1 MLDPIKKPK
10 KEALKSG
17 SASESKKKRI
27 DKNVYVEET
36 KKSHR
41 KFSRAHFLLIVF
53 AMITI
58 SGLFWGGLFVYGLT
72 QAKNKAITE
81 NYSGGAPALNP
92 EPNLPQIG
100 EGESNYD
107 LVNILMLG
115 NGGANHPGGA
125 LCDVIQM
132 LSINVKT
139 KKTFMVS
146 IPRDLFVDI
155 DGSKYK
161 INEMYFQGEAK
172 GKGMGGDLSKKI
184 AGEVLGIPI
193 HYYLKID
200 FQGFKKIVD
209 TLGGIDVYVDQG
221 ISDPV
226 WGYYINTGMHHFNGS
241 EALDYVRSRE
251 STSDFDRS
259 ARQQKTLISM
269 RDKALSGGI
278 FSDPTKVANIIE
290 TLSNNFKTDITLEE
304 LLKIFLVA
312 QDIPLSNMD
321 SYVFSTGDG
330 YIYSTITRGGAYGIF
345 PVGDNYDKI
354 HEFIGSRLNIPPS
367 GGNEGQWHSLDTG
380 CAETVS

>member
-1 MLDPIKKPK
+1 
-10 KEALKSG
+10 
-17 SASESKKKRI
+17 
-27 DKNVYVEET
+27 
-36 KKSHR
+36 
-41 KFSRAHFLLIVF
+41 
-53 AMITI
+53 
-58 SGLFWGGLFVYGLT
+58 
-72 QAKNKAITE
+72 
-81 NYSGGAPALNP
+81 
-92 EPNLPQIG
+92 
-100 EGESNYD
+100 
-107 LVNILMLG
+107 MLG

>member
-1 MLDPIKKPK
+1 MLDPISNREKKFF
-10 KEALKSG
+10 
-17 SASESKKKRI
+17 SKKDTKPEHQ
-27 DKNVYVEET
+27 KHVYIEET

-53 AMITI
+53 TMIII

-72 QAKNKAITE
+72 QAKNQVITE
-81 NYSGGAPALNP
+81 NYSGGAPALNS
-92 EPNLPQIG
+92 EPSLPQIG
-100 EGESNYD
+100 ENEANYD

-161 INEMYFQGEAK
+161 INEMYFRGEAK
-172 GKGMGGDLSKKI
+172 GSGVGGDLSKKI
-184 AGEVLGIPI
+184 AGDVLGIPI

-226 WGYYINTGMHHFNGS
+226 WGYYINAGMHHFNGAQ
-241 EALDYVRSRE
+241 ALDYVRSRE

-278 FSDPTKVANIIE
+278 FSDPTKVAAIIE
-290 TLSNNFKTDITLEE
+290 TLSNNFRTDITPEE
-304 LLKIFLVA
+304 LIKIFLVA
-312 QDIPLSNMD
+312 KDIPLSNMD

-354 HEFIGSRLNIPPS
+354 NEFIKSRLP
-367 GGNEGQWHSLDTG
+367 
-380 CAETVS
+380 